1 MFGGWQENVESEGEK
16 KGFFGWTMIHS
27 KKDRYGAFLTPS
39 LKYPPQK
46 EKKKTKNQVIKP
58 TRKKKRKLA
67 AKKSGGKKQHQ
78 QQAGSNSL
86 MKGIEE
92 VQLTPNTFPLI
103 QCHQLRRDSLNFSDV
118 YLKTR

>member
-1 MFGGWQENVESEGEK
+1 MDDDPQQERHVWCVLDSVVK
-16 KGFFGWTMIHS
+16 ISSTK
-27 KKDRYGAFLTPS
+27 R
-39 LKYPPQK
+39 K